1 LGRGE
6 WSVLTESQHAER
18 VGTLRGPERVVSHRL
33 REGPM
38 RLYEKI
44 NISTT
49 ELATMPPCTRR
60 ALLTAAGTGV
70 VASLAGCGS
79 LVNNSP
85 LAEAPPVGELDGY
98 RVFIAEGVDFPNPGA
113 VSSVKDSAS
122 ADVSVYPSG
131 DDQVQQVRGCLTDG
145 RPAVVVGA
153 NAQWTVMQACADSDR
168 RYGFTQNGWGP
179 TDRIAA
185 AVPKQGRLDTHK
197 FVGAELPRDLP
208 WAVSEVLEPSLPECP
223 EPLDLE
229 VPDGA
234 TTIGRSRI
242 RGVNDV
248 GGFDRWDT
256 LRLAAKT
263 EPAVVSVDMQA
274 TMYGGSTQSDT
285 SSYKP
290 DRIRFVSDFPERIT
304 GMSPQDADIDG
315 LTVETTG
322 SAGSET
328 TLMQYTFTPQ
338 EKIDLWSFAAC
349 TRMQF
354 QTRDTEPPISYDS
367 NGRFRWRDP
376 QLLDDDTW
384 VHHTP
389 GQAVWYPNR

>member
-1 LGRGE
+1 
-6 WSVLTESQHAER
+6 
-18 VGTLRGPERVVSHRL
+18 
-33 REGPM
+33 M
-38 RLYEKI
+38 
-44 NISTT
+44 
-49 ELATMPPCTRR
+49 
-60 ALLTAAGTGV
+60 
-70 VASLAGCGS
+70 
-79 LVNNSP
+79 
-85 LAEAPPVGELDGY
+85 
-98 RVFIAEGVDFPNPGA
+98 
-113 VSSVKDSAS
+113 
-122 ADVSVYPSG
+122 SVYPSG
-131 DDQVQQVRGCLTDG
+131 DDQVQQVRDCLTDG
-145 RPAVVVGA
+145 RPAVVAGA
-153 NAQWTVMQACADSDR
+153 DAQWTVMQACADSER

-223 EPLDLE
+223 APLELE
-229 VPDGA
+229 GPDGA

-256 LRLAAKT
+256 LRMAANVD
-263 EPAVVSVDMQA
+263 PAVVSVDMQA
-274 TMYGGSTQSDT
+274 TVYGGSTQSDT

-290 DRIRFVSDFPERIT
+290 DRIRFVSDFPGKIS
-304 GMSPQDADIDG
+304 GMSPQDAGLDS
-315 LTVETTG
+315 LTVEATSNTG
-322 SAGSET
+322 PET
-328 TLMQYTFTPQ
+328 TLTQYTFTPRGKRYQ
-338 EKIDLWSFAAC
+338 GAFAAC
-349 TRMQF
+349 ARTQFRTRK
-354 QTRDTEPPISYDS
+354 TEPPISYDS